1 MTGKSFALVPFPAPA
16 PVARL
21 SKIRLEGSCNR
32 KGDTLTLKYELSGD
46 LSGIVLPG
54 VDPVRERRH
63 GLWNA
68 TCFEFFLARGDGQGY
83 HEFNL
88 SPAGHWNAFRFT
100 GYRQGMCD
108 ETVVSRL
115 PFTVSRSAGELQ
127 IGLTVDLSG
136 LPAPEPANVEGSG
149 KPGRERSSETA
160 TNATN
165 AGGTINEGPLRWRLA
180 VATVLLGTDGTPS
193 YWAVSHPAPEADFH
207 HPGAFVIEL

>member
-1 MTGKSFALVPFPAPA
+1 
-16 PVARL
+16 
-21 SKIRLEGSCNR
+21 
-32 KGDTLTLKYELSGD
+32 
-46 LSGIVLPG
+46 
-54 VDPVRERRH
+54 
-63 GLWNA
+63 LWNA

-108 ETVVSRL
+108 EAAFSSL
-115 PFTVSRSAGELQ
+115 PFEVSRSARGVQ
-127 IGLTVDLSG
+127 VGLTVDLSR
-136 LPAPEPANVEGSG
+136 LPAPEPADAGG
-149 KPGRERSSETA
+149 ADKPGREQSSETA
-160 TNATN
+160 TKSTN
-165 AGGTINEGPLRWRLA
+165 TGGTSNEGPLRWRLA